1 MITHLALIMDGNRR
15 WARARGL
22 PAFVGHKAGTE
33 ALQAIAG
40 YCLKKEI
47 KHLSLYTFSIENLK
61 RTAEEK
67 GYLFDLVAQFIRAN
81 LTRIVQEGIRVRF
94 IGDRTLFPDSIQA
107 ICDELARETAE
118 LERLNV
124 NVLFCYG
131 GQQEIIAATKECM
144 RRACEGTLSE
154 DELTVESFAKML
166 WSGYSPAPE
175 VVIRTGGVA
184 RLSNFLLFSSAYSE
198 LFFTNTLWPD
208 FSEQELDE
216 ILGRYAHIKR
226 NFGK

>member
-22 PAFVGHKAGTE
+22 PVFMGHKAGTD

-61 RTAEEK
+61 RTTEEK
-67 GYLFDLVAQFIRAN
+67 GYLFDLVVQFVRAN
-81 LTRIVQEGIRVRF
+81 LARIVQEGIRVRF
-94 IGDRTLFPDSIQA
+94 IGDRTLFPDSIREV
-107 ICDELARETAE
+107 CDELEGKTAH

-131 GQQEIIAATKECM
+131 GQQEIIAATKACM
-144 RRACEGTLSE
+144 RRMREGTLNE
-154 DELTVESFAKML
+154 DEVTVESFAKML
-166 WSGYSPAPE
+166 WSGHSPAPE
-175 VVIRTGGVA
+175 VVIRTGGIA